1 MECVRTPFFFS
12 FNKDLFRVMFR
23 FSKKS
28 NIRNYH
34 NFEKHINSTKSIFG
48 HCETYRNFENL
59 RNYPIFQSKRDFE
72 ISDVSVI
79 SFVRNLNTADKK
91 LGLNLMYLKLALN
104 KFNSYSQ

>member
-1 MECVRTPFFFS
+1 
-12 FNKDLFRVMFR
+12 MFR
-23 FSKKS
+23 FSKKAD
-28 NIRNYH
+28 IRNYH
-34 NFEKHINSTKSIFG
+34 NYQKHVNSTKNIVG
-48 HCETYRNFENL
+48 HSATYRNFENL
-59 RNYPIFQSKRDFE
+59 RNYPIFHSERDFGSITFE